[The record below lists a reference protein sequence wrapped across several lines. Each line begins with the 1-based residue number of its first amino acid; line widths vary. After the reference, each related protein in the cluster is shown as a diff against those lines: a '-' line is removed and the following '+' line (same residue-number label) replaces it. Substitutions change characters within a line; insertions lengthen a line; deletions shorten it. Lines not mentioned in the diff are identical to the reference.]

1 MTPKYPDGL
10 PAPLIQNYGFQH
22 QETIARTQL
31 VTGRAVQRK
40 LYDTVPTMVTASWIL
55 KSDGHAAAFEAFFR
69 DQLDNGA
76 KWFEVDLKTPIGRG
90 PWLARFTGMYSGPK
104 ALATRYWTAS
114 ATLEL
119 KERPLLPP
127 PWGEF
132 PEFILFA
139 GIIDYAVNDRWPL
152 SPYQTDMDAFD
163 YAVNDE
169 WPQP

>member
-1 MTPKYPDGL
+1 MTAKYPEGL

-31 VTGRAVQRK
+31 VTGRAIQRK
-40 LYDTVPTMVTASWIL
+40 LYDTVPTMVTANWIFR
-55 KSDGHAAAFEAFFR
+55 SDLQAAVFESFFR

-76 KWFEVDLKTPIGRG
+76 KWFEVRLKSPVGFG
-90 PWLARFTGMYSGPK
+90 PWLARFTGMYSGMK
-104 ALATRYWTAS
+104 AMTHRYWTAS

-119 KERPLLPP
+119 KEQPLLPP

-139 GIIDYAVNDRWPL
+139 GIIDYAVNARWPL
-152 SPYQTDMDAFD
+152 SRYEINMDAFD

-169 WPQP
+169 WPEP